1 MNRGDEMRYTT
12 KGLISIE
19 GQHDVYHCNQPD
31 CPTCKAF
38 WEYATRLREQAE
50 RKEPGRLSTKEWISA
65 RYLDGMTVRE
75 IAFNVD
81 WPDDKVIKYL
91 TAIKLYKHSK
101 RPHRR
106 VRPEP
111 HPVQLALSLGTTKQ
125 AVKIKQTEQR
135 MRTLIEAGL
144 SRQAIAKRLHHTPE
158 AVYQYIA
165 THPLPR
171 VRQQTVTLYDVTYS
185 GGHRYF
191 DRDGNEYQVK
201 RMENE

>member
-1 MNRGDEMRYTT
+1 MNDQYTVKELT
-12 KGLISIE
+12 SIE

-111 HPVQLALSLGTTKQ
+111 VQIELKIGDQSGTITVPYQQ
-125 AVKIKQTEQR
+125 AHMAE
-135 MRTLIEAGL
+135 LIWAGL
-144 SRQAIAKRLHHTPE
+144 SVQAIARRLKISAT
-158 AVYQYIA
+158 AVKQYIR
-165 THPLPR
+165 THDIPK
-171 VRQQTVTLYDVTYS
+171 VQQQAMTLYDVTYNADS
-185 GGHRYF
+185 HRYF
-191 DRDGNEYQVK
+191 DKYGNEYQLT
-201 RMENE
+201 RMENEQ